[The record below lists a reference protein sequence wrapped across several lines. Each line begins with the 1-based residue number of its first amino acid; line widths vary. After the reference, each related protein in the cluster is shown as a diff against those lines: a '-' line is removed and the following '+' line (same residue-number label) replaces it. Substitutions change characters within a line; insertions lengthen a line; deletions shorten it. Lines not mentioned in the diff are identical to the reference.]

1 MLTTQTDAL
10 IESLTTNVRT
20 LVKDHERLDARNFDQ
35 ANSPRRWCEKIQKI
49 SVLIPVLNERWTI
62 EKLLQSVL
70 ESPVGLEKELIVV
83 DDGSTDGSQ
92 DIVRRICEADDRVK
106 FVQHPENRGKG
117 AAIRT
122 ATEHMTGDVAIIQ
135 DADLEYDPNEYPKLL
150 RPILEGHADAVFGS
164 RFAGSERR
172 ILLFWHSLGNK
183 LLTLVCNAMNDLNL
197 TDMETC
203 YKVVRT
209 DILRELRLQSNT
221 FTIEPELTTRL
232 AQWGARIYEVPIS
245 YRGRSRQEGKKIR
258 PSDGIKAIWAMIR
271 SRFIDTRF
279 TMHTGMYVL
288 RSLQKARK
296 YNQWLVGQVAPY
308 LGHRVAEAG
317 AGIGNLSQLLSEREH
332 LLLIDHDPVYVASLQ
347 ETFQGRGNIR
357 VAHCDLTDPGFEQQ
371 WEDDQLDTVFCSNV
385 LEHLGPHEEIIQSF
399 HKTLRNDG
407 HCVIIVP
414 AEPKLYNGL
423 DTSLGHH
430 RRYRAED
437 LKSMMERAG
446 FEVVFQKQA
455 CKVGSLAWFINGTI
469 LRRRRLTPR
478 QMKLFDRCWP
488 VFKLFDKV
496 LPWAGM
502 SLIMVGKKV
511 DSASSSS

>member
-1 MLTTQTDAL
+1 MLTTTPNPTSL
-10 IESLTTNVRT
+10 IDSLTENVQT
-20 LVKDHERLDARNFDQ
+20 LVIDHERLDVENFDQ
-35 ANSPRRWCEKIQKI
+35 ANTPRRWCQKIQKV
-49 SVLIPVLNERWTI
+49 SVLIPMLNERWTV
-62 EKLLQSVL
+62 EKLLHSVL
-70 ESPVGLEKELIVV
+70 AAPISLELELIVV

-92 DIVRRICEADDRVK
+92 EIVRQVMESDDRVK
-106 FVQHPENRGKG
+106 LIQHPKNQGKG

-122 ATEHMTGDVAIIQ
+122 ATQYMTGDVAIIQ

-183 LLTLVCNAMNDLNL
+183 LLTLVCNMFNDLNL

-209 DILRELRLQSNT
+209 DILRELRLQANT

-258 PSDGIKAIWAMIR
+258 PSDGVKAIWEMIR

-279 TMHTGMYVL
+279 TMHTGMFVL
-288 RSLQKARK
+288 RSLAKARK
-296 YNQWLVGQVAPY
+296 YNRWLVGQVAPF
-308 LGHRVAEAG
+308 LGKRVAEAG
-317 AGIGNLSQLLSEREH
+317 AGIGNLSQLISDREH
-332 LLLIDHDPVYVASLQ
+332 LLLVDHDPVYIASLE
-347 ETFQGRGNIR
+347 ETFAGRRNVR
-357 VAHCDLTDPGFEQQ
+357 VANCDLTDPGFEKD
-371 WEDDQLDTVFCSNV
+371 WENDQLDTVFCSNV
-385 LEHLGPHEEIIQSF
+385 LEHLGPHQEIIHSF
-399 HKTLRNDG
+399 HNALSAGG
-407 HCVIIVP
+407 HCILIVP

-430 RRYRAED
+430 RRYRASE
-437 LKSMMERAG
+437 LQQLMENAG
-446 FEVVFQKQA
+446 FEVVFKKQS
-455 CKVGSLAWFINGTI
+455 CKIGALAWFINGKI

-478 QMKLFDRCWP
+478 QMRLFDRCWP
-488 VFKLFDKV
+488 WLKCLDRV
-496 LPWAGM
+496 LPVPGM
-502 SLIMVGKKV
+502 SLIMVGKKA
-511 DSASSSS
+511 DSAQG